1 MFTLSVVI
9 EAFKKLVMF
18 FRTPFATHCLVKA
31 PGLYITLC
39 SSLARLKMGF
49 TLRMIR
55 NRPYI

>member
-31 PGLYITLC
+31 PGLYITLY
-39 SSLARLKMGF
+39 SSLAD
-49 TLRMIR
+49 LRWDS
-55 NRPYI
+55 PFA